1 MKIYKEE
8 VFIQMVSTWPEQ
20 VFVVT
25 LFSETHPRVPLL
37 RPFRMLSRVRSPL
50 SCSLVVPL
58 KGGSGLVRS

>member
-37 RPFRMLSRVRSPL
+37 RPFRMLSRVSACIRSL
-50 SCSLVVPL
+50 WLL
-58 KGGSGLVRS
+58 DQTN